1 MNHDQWF
8 TDSIPLQCSVL
19 HGKEGNV
26 KASRRHA
33 VETNYRNILTS
44 RQLRRGLNQHPV
56 APFLLKTK
64 GSPSII
70 APGYHCAPLA
80 DRDEDKLAIISRR
93 PPLGL
98 LDGTRP
104 FP

>member
-1 MNHDQWF
+1 MN
-8 TDSIPLQCSVL
+8 TLSPRSIDPPEN
-19 HGKEGNV
+19 EG
-26 KASRRHA
+26 
-33 VETNYRNILTS
+33 E
-44 RQLRRGLNQHPV
+44 P
-56 APFLLKTK
+56 
-64 GSPSII
+64 II
-70 APGYHCAPLA
+70 APDYHCAPLA